1 MRYKLLPIIGCCLVV
16 FLITLNDAMGQNFP
30 NRVTAPLS
38 GSGAVEND
46 DDIQAKFE
54 RQEWSPGIV
63 QFKSTRPIMQVPVI
77 FDAENNMLYYLENN
91 TIMEF
96 VDSISQ
102 FMMKMVRNNDS
113 TFITFRNSYP
123 LFQSNTPQTFY
134 EVLVDG
140 NIQLL
145 KCRAKSIYMF
155 KEPDILDKKKPA
167 HKELLFAYLPG
178 GKMITVKKDINAL
191 MEKMPEYAQLIKEIE
206 TKHNLKV
213 KNEKKLCELFT
224 YLNKPG

>member
-1 MRYKLLPIIGCCLVV
+1 MRYKFLPFIGC
-16 FLITLNDAMGQNFP
+16 FLIFFLVTLNYSSAQNFP

-38 GSGAVEND
+38 SNSAAEED
-46 DDIQAKFE
+46 DDLQAKFI

-63 QFKSTRPIMQVPVI
+63 QFKSTRPVMQVPVI

-96 VDSISQ
+96 VDSISG
-102 FMMKMVRNNDS
+102 FMMKVVKNNDS
-113 TFITFRNSYP
+113 TFITFRNAYP
-123 LFQSNTPQTFY
+123 SIQSNTGHTFY

-145 KCRAKSIYMF
+145 KCRAKSIYRF
-155 KEPDILDKKKPA
+155 KEPDILDKKKPV

-178 GKMITVKKDINAL
+178 GKMTVVKKDIDVL
-191 MEKMPEYAQLIKEIE
+191 VEKMPEYAQLIKEIE
-206 TKHNLKV
+206 KKHNLKL
-213 KNEKKLCELFT
+213 KNEKKLCELFA
-224 YLNKPG
+224 YLNKPE